1 MEEPQKRQ
9 VAYKVWISDLINH
22 DFIRQSGEWDP
33 NYVQI
38 GNKKISRVNIIATVI
53 EKSKADDGSYASLII
68 DDGSENVSV
77 KAWKED
83 IKLIENVEIGTA
95 ILLIGRVREYNE
107 KIYLSPEI
115 VKPLDKLEWVEL
127 RKKELLK
134 EYGTATKFEEV
145 KTEQPIRQVEGP
157 KEILV
162 ATEEE
167 IVEDIT
173 TESDRQKILNDIEKL
188 HGEDGVETEKVIS
201 NTDVEES
208 RVRSIIQELLKEG
221 EIFEISP
228 GKIKIIE

>member
-1 MEEPQKRQ
+1 M
-9 VAYKVWISDLINH
+9 
-22 DFIRQSGEWDP
+22 
-33 NYVQI
+33 
-38 GNKKISRVNIIATVI
+38 
-53 EKSKADDGSYASLII
+53 II

>member
-53 EKSKADDGSYASLII
+53 EKSKAEDGSYASLII